1 MQKLHHLNPRNIV
14 ESYRREEKGLSE
26 RITFD
31 YFNGQESEMLAFYRI
46 PKLLF
51 TDAYFSG
58 LDALA
63 KTLYGLMLD
72 RMSLSIKNKW
82 FDELQRAYIYF
93 AQHEAAKMLGCGED
107 KIRCLYKNLEKY
119 GLIERQKQGQG
130 KPTKIYLKNFA
141 SVGNKDSSD
150 HGNFGVK
157 TAENSGSRPSKNPIQ
172 DHGETGSNYNNI
184 NNTNRA
190 INTNHI
196 SSMKQDM
203 NDEYNAY
210 AEIVRENLD
219 IDSMCERYPQDVE
232 IIEGIYDLVLETVI
246 CRKPTIWI
254 SKNEYPTNLVKSKF
268 LKLNHMHLE
277 YVMGCMKENTTK
289 VRNMKNYLLS
299 ALFNAPTTMG
309 SYYQAEYRHDMAS
322 RVVG

>member
-1 MQKLHHLNPRNIV
+1 M
-14 ESYRREEKGLSE
+14 SE
-26 RITFD
+26 RIVFD
-31 YFNGQESEMLAFYRI
+31 YFTGQESEMLAFYRI

-51 TDAYFSG
+51 TNAYFKG

-72 RMSLSIKNKW
+72 RMSLSLKNKW
-82 FDELQRAYIYF
+82 FDELQRAFIYF
-93 AQHEAAKMLGCGED
+93 AQKEAAEMLGCGED
-107 KIRCLYKNLEKY
+107 KIRSLFKKLEDY

-150 HGNFGVK
+150 HGNIRVK
-157 TAENSGSRPSKNPIQ
+157 TTEKSGSRPRDNQ
-172 DHGETGSNYNNI
+172 CLDHGESDTNKNNI
-184 NNTNRA
+184 NNTNRVRS
-190 INTNHI
+190 TNHI

-203 NDEYNAY
+203 NDEYDAY
-210 AEIVRENLD
+210 AEIVKENLD

-277 YVMGCMKENTTK
+277 YVMECMKDNTTK
-289 VRNMKNYLLS
+289 IRNIKNYLLS

-309 SYYQAEYRHDMAS
+309 SYYQSEVSHDRAC
-322 RVVG
+322 RVG

>member
-1 MQKLHHLNPRNIV
+1 M
-14 ESYRREEKGLSE
+14 SE
-26 RITFD
+26 RIIFD
-31 YFNGQESEMLAFYRI
+31 YFSGQESEMLAFYRI

-51 TDAYFSG
+51 TNAYFSG

-72 RMSLSIKNKW
+72 RMSLSLKNKW

-93 AQHEAAKMLGCGED
+93 AQQEAAEMLGCGED
-107 KIRCLYKNLEKY
+107 KIRCLFKSLEEY
-119 GLIERQKQGQG
+119 GLIERKKQGQG

-141 SVGNKDSSD
+141 SRENEEVQTLEKPSSGTNIEISDPGNI
-150 HGNFGVK
+150 GVK
-157 TAENSGSRPSKNPIQ
+157 TTGISGSRPSENPVL
-172 DHGETGSNYNNI
+172 DHGETDPNYINI
-184 NNTNRA
+184 NNTKRD

-196 SSMKQDM
+196 SSMKSDL

-210 AEIVRENLD
+210 AEIVRENLC
-219 IDSMCERYPQDVE
+219 IDTMLERYPHDTD
-232 IIEGIYDLVLETVI
+232 IIEGIYDLVLETVL
-246 CRKPTIWI
+246 CQNPSIWI

-277 YVMGCMKENTTK
+277 YVMGCMKDNTTK
-289 VRNMKNYLLS
+289 VRNIKNYLLS

-309 SYYQAEYRHDMAS
+309 SYYQSEVSHDQAYRAM
-322 RVVG
+322 

>member
-1 MQKLHHLNPRNIV
+1 M
-14 ESYRREEKGLSE
+14 SE
-26 RITFD
+26 RIIFD
-31 YFNGQESEMLAFYRI
+31 YFSGQESEMLAFYRI

-51 TDAYFSG
+51 TNAYFSG

-72 RMSLSIKNKW
+72 RMSLSLKNSW

-93 AQHEAAKMLGCGED
+93 AQQEAAEMLGCGED
-107 KIRCLYKNLEKY
+107 KIRCLFKSLEEY
-119 GLIERQKQGQG
+119 GLIERKKQGQG

-141 SVGNKDSSD
+141 SRENEEVQTLEKPSSGTNMEISDPGNI
-150 HGNFGVK
+150 GVK
-157 TAENSGSRPSKNPIQ
+157 TTENSGSRPSENPVL
-172 DHGETGSNYNNI
+172 DHGESDPNYINI
-184 NNTNRA
+184 NNTKRV

-196 SSMKQDM
+196 SSMKTDL

-210 AEIVRENLD
+210 AEIVRENLC
-219 IDSMCERYPQDVE
+219 IDTMLERYPHDTD
-232 IIEGIYDLVLETVI
+232 IIEGIYDLVLETVL
-246 CRKPTIWI
+246 CQNPSIWI

-277 YVMGCMKENTTK
+277 YVMGCMKDNTTK
-289 VRNMKNYLLS
+289 VRNIKNYLLS

-309 SYYQAEYRHDMAS
+309 SYYQSEVSHDQAYRAM
-322 RVVG
+322 